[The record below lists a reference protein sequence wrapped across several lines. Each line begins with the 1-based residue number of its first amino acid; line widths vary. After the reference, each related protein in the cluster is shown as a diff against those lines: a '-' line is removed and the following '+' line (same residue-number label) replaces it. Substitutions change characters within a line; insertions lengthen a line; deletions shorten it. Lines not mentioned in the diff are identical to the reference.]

1 MKKNNSNGGQHNVM
15 TSTAEKA
22 TDQGKEKF
30 AFYIGIDLGDKHCDV
45 CVLNGEGEF
54 EESFRLRMPG
64 SDLQK
69 RSAGIPRSRVAV
81 EAGGQSRWL
90 AELLEGCGH
99 QVYVSNTRKVPT
111 SRKATT
117 RTIRETPRENGPNKP

>member
-1 MKKNNSNGGQHNVM
+1 MEKNNSNGRQHNVM

-54 EESFRLRMPG
+54 EESFRRRMQG

-69 RSAGIPRSRVAV
+69 RFAGIPRSRVAV
-81 EAGGQSRWL
+81 EAGGQSRWV
-90 AELLEGCGH
+90 AELLEGVRPPGVCLEHAQGRLH
-99 QVYVSNTRKVPT
+99 HAKRRPGRSGR
-111 SRKATT
+111 RL
-117 RTIRETPRENGPNKP
+117 